1 MMKRNYYR
9 FVLTVCLATI
19 CFATNLLAKPPTAW
33 EQIERMGPG
42 INLGNVFDAPDGEG
56 SWWKGTA
63 RPEFF
68 DDFNAAGFKNVRL
81 PVTWQKHTAETEPY
95 AVDAKF
101 MELIAEV
108 VGWANQRGLVVVL
121 NAHHEG
127 WFKKDPNGQMKK
139 FETLWRQIAT
149 RFKDVPDELLVFEI
163 LNESDEKTINAAQT
177 TEMNDRILKVIRETN
192 PTRCVI
198 VGGIGDNDKHLLK
211 ELIVPNDPY
220 IIATYHCY
228 DPWFFV
234 CGEPRN
240 PAEAKWGS
248 EAQKAEYLKIMDP
261 IKKWSDLHKVPI
273 YLGEWGTSIKCDS
286 KSRIEYYHFVSSQA
300 KARGFS
306 YAIWD
311 EGGDML
317 IYKRETRQWNT
328 DILQAVFPAEAK
340 AKDPNTSITKSKE
353 PDTSDAKTYEPKDM
367 NTSPASLVSKALQ
380 ENRTGQLLGGMF
392 VSDNGGK
399 FPYRLY
405 IPTPDANT
413 GKLPL
418 VVFLHGAGE
427 LGDDNTKQLAHFPRR
442 FINTENQ
449 AKYPCYI
456 LAPQCPKSDAW
467 SSFPEYPA
475 SAKSSARPT
484 NAMRLA
490 IELIE
495 RTISDC
501 NIDKNRVYVTGL
513 SLGGEGTFDI
523 VSRRPDLF
531 AAAVPVC
538 GIADVEKADSM
549 KSVPFWVFHG
559 DSDNINPVKYSRDI
573 VEALKKTDAT
583 PKYTEYKGAGHDV
596 WGKAYGEP
604 ELLSWMFAQ
613 HK

>member
-1 MMKRNYYR
+1 MTR
-9 FVLTVCLATI
+9 
-19 CFATNLLAKPPTAW
+19 
-33 EQIERMGPG
+33 
-42 INLGNVFDAPDGEG
+42 
-56 SWWKGTA
+56 
-63 RPEFF
+63 
-68 DDFNAAGFKNVRL
+68 GFL
-81 PVTWQKHTAETEPY
+81 S
-95 AVDAKF
+95 AVSRA
-101 MELIAEV
+101 
-108 VGWANQRGLVVVL
+108 
-121 NAHHEG
+121 
-127 WFKKDPNGQMKK
+127 DPN
-139 FETLWRQIAT
+139 
-149 RFKDVPDELLVFEI
+149 
-163 LNESDEKTINAAQT
+163 
-177 TEMNDRILKVIRETN
+177 
-192 PTRCVI
+192 
-198 VGGIGDNDKHLLK
+198 
-211 ELIVPNDPY
+211 
-220 IIATYHCY
+220 
-228 DPWFFV
+228 
-234 CGEPRN
+234 
-240 PAEAKWGS
+240 EAKWGS
-248 EAQKAEYLKIMDP
+248 DAQKAEYLKIMDP

-273 YLGEWGTSIKCDS
+273 YLGEWATSMKCDT
-286 KSRIEYYHFVSSQA
+286 KSRVEYYRFISSQA

-317 IYKRETRQWNT
+317 IYNRQTRQWNT
-328 DILQAVFPAEAK
+328 DILQAVFG
-340 AKDPNTSITKSKE
+340 TKSPAKE
-353 PDTSDAKTYEPKDM
+353 PDTNAAKTYEPKDM

-399 FPYRLY
+399 LPYRLY

-413 GKLPL
+413 GKCPL

-427 LGDDNTKQLAHFPRR
+427 LGDDNNKQLAHFPRR

-456 LAPQCPKSDAW
+456 LAPQCPNTDAW
-467 SSFPEYPA
+467 SSFPQYPA
-475 SAKSSARPT
+475 STISSVKPT

-495 RTISDC
+495 NTIADC
-501 NIDKNRVYVTGL
+501 NIDKTRIYVTGL

-531 AAAVPVC
+531 AAAIPVC
-538 GIADVEKADSM
+538 GIADVEKAESM

-573 VEALKKTDAT
+573 VEALKKAGAT

-613 HK
+613 HKQ

>member
-1 MMKRNYYR
+1 MMKNNYYR
-9 FVLTVCLATI
+9 IVLIAALFAICIATSSLA
-19 CFATNLLAKPPTAW
+19 APPTAW
-33 EQIERMGPG
+33 EQNARMGPG

-56 SWWKGTA
+56 SWWKGTVKA
-63 RPEFF
+63 EFF

-81 PVTWQKHTAETEPY
+81 PVTWQKHISETEPY

-101 MELIAEV
+101 MERIAEV
-108 VGWANQRGLVVVL
+108 VGWATQRKMVVVL
-121 NAHHEG
+121 NAHHEE

-139 FETLWRQIAT
+139 LESLWRQIAT

-163 LNESDEKTINAAQT
+163 LNESDEKTINAAKT
-177 TEMNDRILKVIRETN
+177 TEMNERILKVIRETN

-198 VGGIGDNDKHLLK
+198 VAGVGDNDKHLVK

-220 IIATYHCY
+220 IIASYHCY

-234 CGEPRN
+234 CGEPRDAN
-240 PAEAKWGS
+240 EAKWGS
-248 EAQKAEYLKIMDP
+248 EKQKAEYLKIMDP
-261 IKKWSDLHKVPI
+261 IKKWSDIHKVPI
-273 YLGEWGTSIKCDS
+273 YLGEWATSTKCDAN
-286 KSRIEYYHFVSSQA
+286 SRVEYYRFVSSQA
-300 KARGFS
+300 KVRGFS

-311 EGGDML
+311 EGGNML
-317 IYKRETRQWNT
+317 IYNRETREWNK
-328 DILQAVFPAEAK
+328 DILQAVFGAGA
-340 AKDPNTSITKSKE
+340 ANE
-353 PDTSDAKTYEPKDM
+353 PSASVAKTEEPKGIG
-367 NTSPASLVSKALQ
+367 TSPASLLNKALQ
-380 ENRTGQLLGGMF
+380 EDRAGQFLGGIF
-392 VSDNGGK
+392 VSGDGGK
-399 FPYRLY
+399 LPYRLY
-405 IPTPDANT
+405 IPKPDTNT

-427 LGDDNTKQLAHFPRR
+427 LGDDNNKQMDHFPRR
-442 FINTENQ
+442 FTNGENQ

-456 LAPQCPKSDAW
+456 IAPQCPKSDAW

-475 SAKSSARPT
+475 SAKSSDKPT
-484 NAMRLA
+484 NATRLA

-495 RTISDC
+495 NAIADC
-501 NIDKNRVYVTGL
+501 NIDKTRIYITGL

-538 GIADVEKADSM
+538 GIADAEKAESM

-559 DSDNINPVKYSRDI
+559 DSDDINPVKYSRDI
-573 VEALKKTDAT
+573 VEALKKAGAA
-583 PKYTEYKGAGHDV
+583 PRYTEYKGAGHSI